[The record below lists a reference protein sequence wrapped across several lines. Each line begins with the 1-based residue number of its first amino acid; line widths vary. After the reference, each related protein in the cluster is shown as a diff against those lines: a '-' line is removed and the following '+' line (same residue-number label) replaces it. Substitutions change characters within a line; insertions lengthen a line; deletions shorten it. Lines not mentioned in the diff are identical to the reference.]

1 MQGIGHYISFTRVTA
16 RRAALSAGPGREELA
31 AGIAEVTNVAGHE
44 RHVVDER
51 SRRQQFVNRT
61 HDEAE
66 ATMANRDRG
75 PLVRYRQINVQ
86 DTSLELHEKT

>member
-1 MQGIGHYISFTRVTA
+1 M
-16 RRAALSAGPGREELA
+16 
-31 AGIAEVTNVAGHE
+31 
-44 RHVVDER
+44 DER

>member
-1 MQGIGHYISFTRVTA
+1 M
-16 RRAALSAGPGREELA
+16 
-31 AGIAEVTNVAGHE
+31 
-44 RHVVDER
+44 DER
-51 SRRQQFVNRT
+51 GCRQQFINRS
-61 HDEAE
+61 HNEAE